1 MNRMKLLREQ
11 HNLSQTD
18 LARILNISRQSYNF
32 YENEKRDPDTEMLI
46 RIADFFNVSLD
57 YLLGRTNDPSP
68 LTQEKTPSYQEE
80 VLRDIGDITPE
91 MASEVRQFISYL
103 KHKEES
109 AAGTAAGKNS
119 TFLSRELR
127 IYIKLFG
134 NMYRKDSP

>member
-18 LARILNISRQSYNF
+18 LAKILNISRQSYNF
-32 YENEKRDPDTEMLI
+32 YENEKRDPDTAMLI

-80 VLRDIGDITPE
+80 VLQELEDITPE

-109 AAGTAAGKNS
+109 AAGTAAGK
-119 TFLSRELR
+119 
-127 IYIKLFG
+127 K
-134 NMYRKDSP
+134 

>member
-109 AAGTAAGKNS
+109 VSGTAAGK
-119 TFLSRELR
+119 
-127 IYIKLFG
+127 K
-134 NMYRKDSP
+134 

>member
-1 MNRMKLLREQ
+1 
-11 HNLSQTD
+11 
-18 LARILNISRQSYNF
+18 
-32 YENEKRDPDTEMLI
+32 MLI

-57 YLLGRTNDPSP
+57 YLLGRTNNPSP

-80 VLRDIGDITPE
+80 VIQELEDITPE
-91 MASEVRQFISYL
+91 MASEIRQFISYL

-109 AAGTAAGKNS
+109 VAGTAAGKNS

>member
-1 MNRMKLLREQ
+1 MNRIAELRRKRNMSQKQFSKLLNVAQ
-11 HNLSQTD
+11 NTISQWETG
-18 LARILNISRQSYNF
+18 Q
-32 YENEKRDPDTEMLI
+32 RDIDSTTLI
-46 RIADFFNVSLD
+46 KIAEFFNVSTD
-57 YLLGRTNDPSP
+57 YLLCLTDIPSP

-80 VLRDIGDITPE
+80 VIQELEDITPE